1 MKFKHLFFA
10 GTLLEVNVVITNETI
25 EILLLE
31 IIVEKIHATWIILDL
46 DKNMIIGGTNE
57 MIESKIDM
65 VCIVDKDILYD
76 SKFFRLDFIK
86 MKS

>member
-65 VCIVDKDILYD
+65 VCIVDKDI
-76 SKFFRLDFIK
+76 
-86 MKS
+86 